1 VVFILDRCCYPF
13 LGPHTK
19 KRKKIK
25 KNKNYR
31 KKTKKIYSSERK
43 THGHLENSQRLV
55 DGDQKYKDWN
65 LTVYFLLMKALLE
78 KKI

>member
-1 VVFILDRCCYPF
+1 
-13 LGPHTK
+13 
-19 KRKKIK
+19 
-25 KNKNYR
+25 
-31 KKTKKIYSSERK
+31 
-43 THGHLENSQRLV
+43 LV